1 MSIYSVDGAYTKG
14 WLLMISFSYDDPDP
28 QLTTSYVVTWI
39 IRRGGEEP
47 IVVAVGAV
55 VVDPYSSTDGDGLH

>member
-1 MSIYSVDGAYTKG
+1 
-14 WLLMISFSYDDPDP
+14 MISFSYDDPDP